1 MKPDA
6 EIQEEEDLKTTITIK
21 LENGLGEVRKRKE
34 LGQLC

>member
-21 LENGLGEVRKRKE
+21 LENGLGKVRKRKE
-34 LGQLC
+34 LSQLC